1 MKMPNKGSLPNR
13 VDRYR
18 PDRFILICKDDN
30 GQYRLATRR
39 TFDENEQEELD
50 NKVDGIAPSR
60 VPIIVACDPDTV
72 ILRKES
78 L

>member
-1 MKMPNKGSLPNR
+1 MPNKGSLPNR

-39 TFDENEQEELD
+39 TFEEGDEELQ
-50 NKVDGIAPSR
+50 NKFDGIAPSR
-60 VPIIVACDPDTV
+60 EPIIVACDPDTV
-72 ILRKES
+72 ILRKEA